1 MRKLFQLLGLTNE
14 QQTQSP
20 KKKGSEF
27 GVSGS
32 DENKQSYGENNI
44 NQEEPD
50 QKPDFNN
57 LDEEFAYN
65 FTREG
70 GKFMFCLSKKSLL
83 QTLAHVLKDENWNKV
98 FVNESEIDTLLGED
112 IKEITDAKTTSH
124 VGADVFISTCDNLV
138 AFNGRIMVSSN
149 QCKNLN
155 FSELPVNHIII
166 ANHSQIVKN
175 LGEGL
180 RRINAKYFRNLPSK
194 ITTLKNKNTARNS
207 GTSKNIYVFLLED
220 Y

>member
-14 QQTQSP
+14 QQTQSSRN
-20 KKKGSEF
+20 KGTEF
-27 GVSGS
+27 GMSGRK
-32 DENKQSYGENNI
+32 ETQQSYGEDELNQNDSDHKMEFQNI
-44 NQEEPD
+44 
-50 QKPDFNN
+50 
-57 LDEEFAYN
+57 DEEFAYN

-70 GKFMFCLSKKSLL
+70 GKFMFCLSKKSLYS
-83 QTLAHVLKDENWNKV
+83 TLTQVLKEQGWNNI
-98 FVNESEIDTLLGED
+98 FINEAEVHTLLEGCDD
-112 IKEITDAKTTSH
+112 INELKANGYAGT
-124 VGADVFISTCDNLV
+124 DVFISTCDNLV

-166 ANHSQIVKN
+166 ANHAQIVKN

-180 RRINAKYFRNLPSK
+180 RRINSKYFRNLPSK

>member
-1 MRKLFQLLGLTNE
+1 MRKLFQLLGLINDEQAQPPVKNGVEHVAFNNGDKTEHKNSPNQNE
-14 QQTQSP
+14 QP
-20 KKKGSEF
+20 
-27 GVSGS
+27 
-32 DENKQSYGENNI
+32 
-44 NQEEPD
+44 EED
-50 QKPDFNN
+50 LQIDFQN

-70 GKFMFCLSKKSLL
+70 GKFMFCLSKKSLYL
-83 QTLAHVLKDENWNKV
+83 SLNQVLADQKWDKV
-98 FVNESEIDTLLGED
+98 YVNESEITEILKGNTELQPVDTH
-112 IKEITDAKTTSH
+112 KN
-124 VGADVFISTCDNLV
+124 ADVYISTCDNLV

-149 QCKNLN
+149 QCKGLN

-180 RRINAKYFRNLPSK
+180 RRINAKYFKNLPSK
-194 ITTLKNKNTARNS
+194 ITTLKNKNTNRNS

>member
-1 MRKLFQLLGLTNE
+1 MRKLFQLLGLINDEQAQPPVKNGVEHVAFKNGNNTEHRNALDQNE
-14 QQTQSP
+14 QP
-20 KKKGSEF
+20 
-27 GVSGS
+27 
-32 DENKQSYGENNI
+32 
-44 NQEEPD
+44 EED
-50 QKPDFNN
+50 LQIDFQN

-70 GKFMFCLSKKSLL
+70 GKFMFCLSKKSLYL
-83 QTLAHVLKDENWNKV
+83 SLNQVLADQKWDKV
-98 FVNESEIDTLLGED
+98 YVNESEITEILKDNNEIEPVD
-112 IKEITDAKTTSH
+112 IHKN
-124 VGADVFISTCDNLV
+124 ADVYISTCDNLV

-149 QCKNLN
+149 QCKGLN

-180 RRINAKYFRNLPSK
+180 RRINAKYFKNLPSK
-194 ITTLKNKNTARNS
+194 ITTLKNKNTNRNS

>member
-1 MRKLFQLLGLTNE
+1 MRKLFQLLGLVNE
-14 QQTQSP
+14 EQAQSP
-20 KKKGSEF
+20 IKKEAEPVAFNNNGNGS
-27 GVSGS
+27 
-32 DENKQSYGENNI
+32 NENNP
-44 NQEEPD
+44 EEAGEKKEFSD
-50 QKPDFNN
+50 

-70 GKFMFCLSKKSLL
+70 GKFMFCLSKKSLF
-83 QTLAHVLKDENWNKV
+83 AHLNQVIKDQKWNNIYV
-98 FVNESEIDTLLGED
+98 SESSIADLLNESE
-112 IKEITDAKTTSH
+112 EIEHSNEYKN
-124 VGADVFISTCDNLV
+124 ADVFISTCDNLV

-149 QCKNLN
+149 QCKNHN

-166 ANHSQIVKN
+166 ASHSQIVKN

-180 RRINAKYFRNLPSK
+180 RRINSKYFKNLPSK
-194 ITTLKNKNTARNS
+194 ITTLKNMNAARTS

>member
-14 QQTQSP
+14 EQAQTP
-20 KKKGSEF
+20 KKKESEF
-27 GVSGS
+27 GAS
-32 DENKQSYGENNI
+32 DRSDSKQSNSNSSNDEDYERKI
-44 NQEEPD
+44 
-50 QKPDFNN
+50 DFQDI
-57 LDEEFAYN
+57 DEEFAYN

-70 GKFMFCLSKKSLL
+70 GKFMFCLSKKSLYL
-83 QTLAHVLKDENWNKV
+83 SLNKV
-98 FVNESEIDTLLGED
+98 IEEHGWNNVFINENEIETLLED
-112 IKEITDAKTTSH
+112 NDVITSTDAHKT
-124 VGADVFISTCDNLV
+124 ADVFISTCDNLV

-149 QCKNLN
+149 QCKKLN

-166 ANHSQIVKN
+166 ASHSQIVKN

-180 RRINAKYFRNLPSK
+180 RRINSKYFRNLPSK